1 MGRPDGAVQWLS
13 AIASHIPARGS
24 VELLVGRP
32 VQLQNV
38 TFRVLLQPRQIAT
51 MVLGAEEF
59 FH

>member
-13 AIASHIPARGS
+13 AIAPHIPARGS
-24 VELLVGRP
+24 VELLVGRSI
-32 VQLQNV
+32 QLQNV
-38 TFRVLLQPRQIAT
+38 TFRVLLKPCQIAA